1 MPTAVFVRHTHPE
14 SQGNHSYSVAVV
26 KYQAQDELQALV
38 KFFGYSHEGKGLPEP
53 WGHNYQWYGGHCY
66 DLVAT
71 FPGDPD
77 TLAPM
82 QHVIYEDIRRNRH
95 GVGDHRWVGYYT
107 AEELLETP
115 VTTAEEDDEDLTDW
129 CGCDCEPCMDGRCGQ
144 GDCEHAYD

>member
-1 MPTAVFVRHTHPE
+1 MPTAVFVRHTHPV
-14 SQGNHSYSVAVV
+14 SQGNHSYSVALV
-26 KYQAQDELQALV
+26 KYQTQDELQALI
-38 KFFGYSHEGKGLPEP
+38 KFFGYSYEGKGLPEP
-53 WGHNYQWYGGHCY
+53 WGHSYQWYGGNCF

-77 TLAPM
+77 TLAPL

-95 GVGDHRWVGYYT
+95 SVGDNRWVGYYT
-107 AEELLETP
+107 AEELLGTP
-115 VTTAEEDDEDLTDW
+115 EPEEDDEDLTNW